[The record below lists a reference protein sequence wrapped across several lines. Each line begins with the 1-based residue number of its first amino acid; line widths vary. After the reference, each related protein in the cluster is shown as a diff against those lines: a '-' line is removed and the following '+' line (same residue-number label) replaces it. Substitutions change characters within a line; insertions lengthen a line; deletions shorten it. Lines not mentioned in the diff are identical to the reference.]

1 LNLPA
6 VVPCCP
12 WFPDTANLS
21 PPPPWASCR

>member
-12 WFPDTANLS
+12 WFPDTANLF
-21 PPPPWASCR
+21 PPLGFM

>member
-21 PPPPWASCR
+21 PWTR